1 MPRAVAWLG
10 VLLAVQIVTAVG
22 FNLSTL
28 WPSVQPGAAP
38 LVEVAQNQINRIVL
52 EGPEQ
57 AKVVLAKEGDTW
69 TLPALGKFPAD
80 ANRVNAMLGK
90 IAQTKTGA
98 SVATTAGAKTRFR
111 VDDET
116 FERRIT
122 LAENDKTLATL
133 YVGSS
138 PGLRRS
144 YVRAGGNDA
153 IFVLE
158 LAAYDIPVQLADW
171 EDKTVLRLPKNDI
184 TALEVAGL
192 RIEQVAQP
200 ASSPSSMQTDS
211 QTHSDVSALAWKLTG
226 IEAGRPPELRADA
239 VDKLTRVF
247 ADLSFD
253 KVLGRDLRKEYGID
267 KPLLSITVTR
277 KIGDRIT
284 YLLGKDP
291 QNDLYTLKTS
301 NRPEFFRL
309 PSYRATALLEAA
321 DRKQLLTAPSGA
333 HASTKG

>member
-1 MPRAVAWLG
+1 MPKAVRWLG
-10 VLLAVQIVTAVG
+10 TLLAVQIVMAAG
-22 FNLSTL
+22 FNLSAL
-28 WPSVQPGAAP
+28 WPSVQPGTAP
-38 LVEVAQNQINRIVL
+38 LVEVAQHQINRIVL

-57 AKVVLAKEGDTW
+57 AKVVLAKDGETW
-69 TLPALGKFPAD
+69 TLPELGKFPAD
-80 ANRVNAMLGK
+80 SNRVNAMLGK
-90 IAQTKTGA
+90 VAHAKTGA

-158 LAAYDIPVQLADW
+158 LAAYDVPVQLADW
-171 EDKTVLRLPKNDI
+171 EDKTALHLSKNDI

-200 ASSPSSMQTDS
+200 ASSPSSMQKDNQPHPAVTPS
-211 QTHSDVSALAWKLTG
+211 TWEAKWP
-226 IEAGRPPELRADA
+226 EAGRPPELRADA
-239 VDKLTRVF
+239 VDKLTRVL

-253 KVLGRDLRKEYGID
+253 KVLGRDFRKEYGID

-284 YLLGKDP
+284 YLLGKNP
-291 QNDLYTLKTS
+291 KNDDYTLKVS

-321 DRKQLLTAPSGA
+321 DRKQLLNTTSGA
-333 HASTKG
+333 QASTKG